1 MVSEDNEW
9 ETLHKSA
16 AKKKLTQKID
26 RDETITVQIE
36 WQLKDQIVS
45 LWYIMD
51 EEQQS
56 RPSMQNNITDWC
68 IGSL

>member
-1 MVSEDNEW
+1 
-9 ETLHKSA
+9 
-16 AKKKLTQKID
+16 
-26 RDETITVQIE
+26 
-36 WQLKDQIVS
+36 LKDQIVS